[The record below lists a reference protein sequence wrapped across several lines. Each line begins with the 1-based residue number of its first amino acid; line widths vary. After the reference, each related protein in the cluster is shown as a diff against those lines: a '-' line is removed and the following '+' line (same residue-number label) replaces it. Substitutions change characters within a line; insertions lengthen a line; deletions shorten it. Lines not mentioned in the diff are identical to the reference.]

1 MSRLRSSTLA
11 ALMLLSACVMTT
23 LSPAGERVRLTS
35 NPDVVAECDFLGEV
49 TGSDGFNG
57 GIAGQRA
64 AEENAI
70 RRLKNA
76 AGALGADVVFL
87 VSSETG
93 MSGSTQRGEAYR
105 CRPRASGRR

>member
-1 MSRLRSSTLA
+1 MSRGWVTLV
-11 ALMLLSACVMTT
+11 ALSLLSACVTT
-23 LSPAGERVRLTS
+23 RLSPAGELVRITS
-35 NPDVVAECDFLGEV
+35 NPDVVTDCEFLGSV

-70 RRLKNA
+70 RRLKNE
-76 AGALGADVVFL
+76 AGELGADVVFL

-93 MSGSTQRGEAYR
+93 MSGSMQRGEAYR
-105 CRPRASGRR
+105 CRPRASGRP